1 MIVKPKALKP
11 GDTIGV
17 VAAASNI
24 KKDLLEQG
32 CRELEVLG
40 FKTHWRPDITSS
52 FRYFSGP
59 QERRIGEFLEMLKS
73 PDIHAIFC
81 ARGGYGSGHLIPQ
94 VDRETV
100 CANAKIVLGSSDIT
114 ILLNWIER
122 CGVAS
127 FHGPMVATSMR
138 EGTSGYDR
146 TILLEMLQAKKPV
159 RFPTNRSTILRPGI
173 AEGRLIGG
181 CLSLVVA
188 TLGTKHEIDTRDS
201 ILVLEDLDTKPYQ
214 VDRMITHLK
223 QAGKFDSVHGVV
235 FGEMLNC
242 AQHPEQGYTL
252 EEVLLDLLGEF
263 NIPILYGFSTGH
275 TSRPNV
281 IVPFGVRARLDL
293 TSSAPIFE
301 LLESAVI

>member
-32 CRELEVLG
+32 CRELEALG

-59 QERRIGEFLEMLKS
+59 HERRIGEFLEMLKS
-73 PDIHAIFC
+73 PDINAIFC
-81 ARGGYGSGHLIPQ
+81 ARGGYGSGHLIPR

-100 CANAKIVLGSSDIT
+100 CANAKIVMGSSDIT

-146 TILLEMLQAKKPV
+146 TTFLEMLQGKKPV
-159 RFPTNRSTILRPGI
+159 RFPTNGSTTLRPGI

-181 CLSLVVA
+181 CLSMVVA

-223 QAGKFDSVHGVV
+223 HAGKFDSVHGVV

-242 AQHPEQGYTL
+242 SQHPEQGYTL
-252 EEVLLDLLGEF
+252 EEVLLDLFGEF
-263 NIPILYGFSTGH
+263 RFPILYGFSTGH

>member
-32 CRELEVLG
+32 CRELESLG
-40 FKTHWRPDITSS
+40 FKTYCRPDITSS

-59 QERRIGEFLEMLKS
+59 HERRVGEFLEMLQS
-73 PDIHAIFC
+73 PDVHAIFC
-81 ARGGYGSGHLIPQ
+81 ARGGYGSGHLIPK
-94 VDRETV
+94 VDRDTV
-100 CANAKIVLGSSDIT
+100 CANAKIVMGSSDIT

-122 CGVAS
+122 CGVVS
-127 FHGPMVATSMR
+127 FHGPMVATAIR
-138 EGTSGYDR
+138 EGISGYNRKTLVD
-146 TILLEMLQAKKPV
+146 LLQGKHTV
-159 RFPTNRSTILRPGI
+159 RFPVDGAEVLRPGI
-173 AEGRLIGG
+173 GEGRLIGG

-188 TLGTKHEIDTRDS
+188 TLGTRHEIDTRDS

-214 VDRMITHLK
+214 IDRMITHMK
-223 QAGKFDSVHGVV
+223 HAGKFDSVHGVV

-242 AQHPEQGYTL
+242 SQHPEQGYTL
-252 EEVLLDLLGEF
+252 QEVLMDLLAEF
-263 NIPILYGFSTGH
+263 KFPVLYGFSTGH

>member
-1 MIVKPKALKP
+1 M
-11 GDTIGV
+11 
-17 VAAASNI
+17 
-24 KKDLLEQG
+24 
-32 CRELEVLG
+32 
-40 FKTHWRPDITSS
+40 
-52 FRYFSGP
+52 
-59 QERRIGEFLEMLKS
+59 
-73 PDIHAIFC
+73 
-81 ARGGYGSGHLIPQ
+81 
-94 VDRETV
+94 
-100 CANAKIVLGSSDIT
+100 GSSDIT

-146 TILLEMLQAKKPV
+146 TTFLEMLQGKKPV
-159 RFPTNRSTILRPGI
+159 RFPTNGSTTLRPGI

-181 CLSLVVA
+181 CLSMVVA

-223 QAGKFDSVHGVV
+223 HAGKFDSVHGVV

-242 AQHPEQGYTL
+242 SQHPEQGYTL
-252 EEVLLDLLGEF
+252 EEVLLDLFGEF
-263 NIPILYGFSTGH
+263 RFPILYGFSTGH

-293 TSSAPIFE
+293 TSSAPMFE